1 LQYAPQN
8 YDFWL
13 KLKSITGGGG
23 FVDFEIKGIAFGAV
37 TSGGLIAVF
46 LKVQDFWNVAGRVV
60 QGQRVQGEL

>member
-1 LQYAPQN
+1 
-8 YDFWL
+8 
-13 KLKSITGGGG
+13 
-23 FVDFEIKGIAFGAV
+23 VDFEIKGIAFGAV